1 MLNSRFL
8 KKKKDTPT
16 ERNNL
21 IIKLNQ
27 SIEGK
32 HSIKAKYVCL
42 FHFWSAPHHL
52 PNSVKEFNWKPFSLR
67 LIAEQG

>member
-1 MLNSRFL
+1 MLNSIFI
-8 KKKKDTPT
+8 KKKVDTPT
-16 ERNNL
+16 ERNNS

-42 FHFWSAPHHL
+42 LHFLSAPYLL
-52 PNSVKEFNWKPFSLR
+52 PSSVKEFNWKPFSLR